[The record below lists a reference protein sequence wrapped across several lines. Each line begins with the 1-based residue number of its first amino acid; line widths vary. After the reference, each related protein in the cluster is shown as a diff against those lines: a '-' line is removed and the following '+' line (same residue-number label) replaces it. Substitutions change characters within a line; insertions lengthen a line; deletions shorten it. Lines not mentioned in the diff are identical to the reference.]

1 MNSLTSR
8 ALLDTHATSPA
19 DAEPALG
26 AFFRAPAADPRSKG
40 QRLVGG
46 LAAVTIQV
54 LFLAGIAY
62 GTMRGVAPQVEN
74 LTVVNVLDEM
84 PVVEDLPPP
93 PPVKLEQPVIYMQ
106 APLVTVTQAEPPP
119 QAPTAIVSA
128 APQPPPVVFDDGE
141 RQRQI
146 VDFQRALQRHLIR
159 QMRYPAA
166 ARARKEEGIVYV
178 RVAMDRRGNVISA
191 KIQEASGFVELNA
204 EGLAVIQR
212 AQPLPL
218 PPAAVQGDPVDL
230 IVPVTFSLRM
240 GRGGRGGR
248 GGDHHRDDESGGN

>member
-1 MNSLTSR
+1 MNNLTSR
-8 ALLDTHATSPA
+8 ELLDTGRTSAATRAHAPG
-19 DAEPALG
+19 D
-26 AFFRAPAADPRSKG
+26 FFRPPAPHRAASSQK
-40 QRLVGG
+40 VFGG
-46 LAAVTIQV
+46 FVAVAIQA
-54 LFLAGIAY
+54 LFLIGIGY
-62 GTMRGVAPQVEN
+62 GTMRGVAPQTEN
-74 LTVVNVLDEM
+74 LMVVNVLDEA

-93 PPVKLEQPVIYMQ
+93 PPVKLEQPVIHMQ
-106 APLVTVTQAEPPP
+106 APLVTITQAEPPP
-119 QAPTAIVSA
+119 PTAPTAIVSA
-128 APQPPPVVFDDGE
+128 APQPVAVYYDDGE

-212 AQPLPL
+212 AQPLPI
-218 PPAAVQGDPVDL
+218 PPDVVQGDPVDL

-240 GRGGRGGR
+240 GRGGRGR
-248 GGDHHRDDESGGN
+248 ARDN